1 MSEKN
6 KNSLY
11 RALHRMDERNDFQ
24 GGDLFLVR
32 YMLGDEGTAVTPEA
46 RRRAYK
52 EFRKRS
58 GEREFAS
65 APTMQKWFGID
76 GCARPRRSQIYEI
89 IFYLNPGVDELVS
102 FLTLGFREP
111 SVQINDYTEAI
122 FVYGLEN
129 GLGYEECMEMI
140 QDFEQRMEDDIEVC
154 HSQSTQELLEQFQR
168 KKGLPKGEFM
178 EWMAEHAGAFKGY
191 SNTSRDYLLKFKRTI
206 CKSVRQD
213 MKEYLKELLAE
224 TGYDAWQRKRR
235 FRQETEGDS
244 IRKFIYTNRKLSDAY
259 RKEILRL
266 VQCVYFEEDTNVRLL
281 SAVFSTSQYSG
292 QHFTNLGKWER
303 LCRMTEKHLSDLLNV
318 ATQKERDIRMAH
330 AEAVLR
336 RRNGEDGEAGC
347 PEWIAAL
354 ISEYDGGAAQKP
366 VMKLLT
372 VKEALHLVE
381 AYRKEHRRRCV
392 MVQRGDLLPFVLYVA
407 QHRYLESISFEA
419 GNYVWEDAKREFT
432 VLADQTLAA
441 CNMAKLSEKYELDSL
456 LLACF
461 QEDEMYSYSE
471 MLEAVGGM

>member
-11 RALHRMDERNDFQ
+11 QALHRMGERDDFQ
-24 GGDLFLVR
+24 GGDFFFVR
-32 YMLGDEGTAVTPEA
+32 YMLGDEDAAVTPEA

-65 APTMQKWFGID
+65 VPTMQKWFGID
-76 GCARPRRSQIYEI
+76 GCARPRRNQIYEI
-89 IFYLNPGVDELVS
+89 IFYLNLGVDELVS
-102 FLTLGFREP
+102 FLTLGLREP
-111 SVQINDYTEAI
+111 SVQINDHTEAI

-140 QDFEQRMEDDIEVC
+140 KDFEQCMEDDIEIC
-154 HSQSTQELLEQFQR
+154 HSQSTQELLEQFQK
-168 KKGLPKGEFM
+168 KKGLPKSEFM
-178 EWMAEHAGAFKGY
+178 GWMTEHAGAFKGY
-191 SNTSRDYLLKFKRTI
+191 SNTSLDYLLKYKRTI

-213 MKEYLKELLAE
+213 MKEYLKELLEE
-224 TGYDAWQRKRR
+224 TAYDAWQRKRR
-235 FRQETEGDS
+235 FRHETEGDS
-244 IRKFIYTNRKLSDAY
+244 VRKFIYANRNLDDAY

-281 SAVFSTSQYSG
+281 SAVFSTTQYRG
-292 QHFTNLGKWER
+292 ERFWNLGKWER

-336 RRNGEDGEAGC
+336 RKKEEDGNAGS
-347 PEWIAAL
+347 PEWIADL
-354 ISEYDGGAAQKP
+354 ISEYDSGALQRSATKQF
-366 VMKLLT
+366 T
-372 VKEALHLVE
+372 VKEALYFVE

-392 MVQRGDLLPFVLYVA
+392 MVQRSDLLPFVLYVA
-407 QHRYLESISFEA
+407 QHRYLESIEYETA
-419 GNYVWEDAKREFT
+419 NYVSEDAKREFT

-441 CNMAKLSEKYELDSL
+441 CSMAKLSEKYELDSM

-471 MLEAVGGM
+471 MLEAVGGV

>member
-1 MSEKN
+1 MSGKN

-11 RALHRMDERNDFQ
+11 RALHRIDAKNDFQ
-24 GGDLFLVR
+24 GGDFFFVR
-32 YMLGDEGTAVTPEA
+32 CMLGDEGVIVTPEA
-46 RRRAYK
+46 RKRAYE

-58 GEREFAS
+58 GERKFAS
-65 APTMQKWFGID
+65 VPTIQKWFGID
-76 GCARPRRSQIYEI
+76 GCARPRRSQIYEM
-89 IFYLNPGVDELVS
+89 IFYLDMGVDELVS
-102 FLTLGFREP
+102 FLTLGLREP
-111 SVQINDYTEAI
+111 SVQIYDYTEAI

-140 QDFEQRMEDDIEVC
+140 QHFEQNMGDEPEVC
-154 HSQSTQELLEQFQR
+154 HSLNTQELVEQFQR
-168 KKGLPKGEFM
+168 KKGLPKEDFM
-178 EWMAEHAGAFKGY
+178 EWMTGHAGAFKGY
-191 SNTSRDYLLKFKRTI
+191 SNTSRNYLLKFKRTI

-213 MKEYLKELLAE
+213 MEEYLKELLAE
-224 TGYDAWQRKRR
+224 TDYDAWQRKRR
-235 FRQETEGDS
+235 FRHETVGES
-244 IRKFIYTNRKLSDAY
+244 IRKFIYTNRKLSDEY

-281 SAVFSTSQYSG
+281 SAVFSASKCSG
-292 QHFTNLGKWER
+292 QCFGNLGKWER
-303 LCRMTEKHLSDLLNV
+303 ISRMTEKHLSDLFNV

-336 RRNGEDGEAGC
+336 RKGEDGDECC
-347 PEWIAAL
+347 PEWIDSL
-354 ISEYDGGAAQKP
+354 INEYAGGSAQKSDKEP
-366 VMKLLT
+366 FT
-372 VKEALHLVE
+372 VNDALRFIE

-392 MVQRGDLLPFVLYVA
+392 MIQRSDLLPFALYVA
-407 QHRYLESISFEA
+407 QHRYLESIGFETE
-419 GNYVWEDAKREFT
+419 NYVCEDAKKEFM

-471 MLEAVGGM
+471 MLEAVGGV